1 MQAYFVFIFARSYF
15 LSPEPNP
22 TPDSGRKDILSK
34 PFAPNRFFFL
44 ISLHRCSCQKA
55 LRTGIG
61 TLGRKQ
67 PGNIG
72 QKREKEH

>member
-22 TPDSGRKDILSK
+22 TPDRGRKDILPK
-34 PFAPNRFFFL
+34 AFAPNRFFFL
-44 ISLHRCSCQKA
+44 ISLHRCSSQKA

-67 PGNIG
+67 PSNIG